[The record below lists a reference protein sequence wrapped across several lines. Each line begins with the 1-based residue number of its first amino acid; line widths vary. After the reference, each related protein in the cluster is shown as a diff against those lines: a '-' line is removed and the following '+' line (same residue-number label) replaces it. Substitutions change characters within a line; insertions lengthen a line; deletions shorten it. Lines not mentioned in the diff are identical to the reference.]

1 MDDVIDIEDDI
12 ECAEDYAD
20 RWLDDKSF
28 EIRGVEVIGKADAKE
43 LSDWLIDQ
51 LKDMAKVVE
60 QEAERDTARA
70 ADRRSELELKDL
82 VELQELYGEYA
93 TIKDIIRHEAGAY
106 PLYKCPECKGRGEVE
121 TKVWEENEWGYNVK
135 VDGWAWCRFCGGHG
149 YVTKRYKPKMVK
161 REYTEQEGWEVDE
174 EN

>member
-51 LKDMAKVVE
+51 LKDMAKIVE
-60 QEAERDTARA
+60 QEAECDTAMN
-70 ADRRSELELKDL
+70 ADGYSYVQVKDL
-82 VELQELYGEYA
+82 MKLQEVYGEYA
-93 TIKDIIRHEAGAY
+93 TIRDIIKHEVGAY
-106 PLYKCPECKGRGEVE
+106 PLYKCPHCEGKGTIEREDPYTGRTTNDWFACATCFGYGYVTEE
-121 TKVWEENEWGYNVK
+121 GRPPIKKVWEE
-135 VDGWAWCRFCGGHG
+135 
-149 YVTKRYKPKMVK
+149 
-161 REYTEQEGWEVDE
+161 DE
-174 EN
+174 